1 MKKLLSVLLIC
12 LGAGPLWAQTTAT
25 TGSMDFEAERA
36 RLAEER
42 KALDARHAQEQA
54 ACYKKFAVQG
64 CLDDSR
70 RRHRADTEN
79 IKRQEAAINDI
90 ERKRRGAAALDRLEE
105 KKTTPRPQDTAE
117 ERERALKAQEER
129 ERRAADH
136 AGDRARMAS
145 EAAEK
150 QRQFEQKQREYAER
164 QAKAARRRGEAP
176 AKRETEERRLERAEQ
191 HRLDLERRNAERTK
205 PRAAPLPTPP

>member
-1 MKKLLSVLLIC
+1 MLLIF
-12 LGAGPLWAQTTAT
+12 LGTLQAPLWAQTTAT
-25 TGSMDFEAERA
+25 AGTLDVEAERA

-42 KALDARHAQEQA
+42 KALDQRHTQEQA
-54 ACYKKFAVQG
+54 ACYKTFAVQG

-70 RRHRADTEN
+70 RRYRADTEH
-79 IKRQEAAINDI
+79 IKRQEASINDI

-105 KKTTPRPQDTAE
+105 KKTTPRPQDTAA

-136 AGDRARMAS
+136 AEDRARMAA
-145 EAAEK
+145 EAEGK
-150 QRQFEQKQREYAER
+150 QRQFERKQREYAEK
-164 QAKAARRRGEAP
+164 QAKAAQRRGEAA
-176 AKRETEERRLERAEQ
+176 AKSEASDRRLERAEK
-191 HRLDLERRNAERTK
+191 HRLDLERRNAQNTK